1 MALARDFGNVSCN
14 HARMLRV
21 TPTIVLDDSEIEEHF
36 IRASGPGGQNVNKV
50 ASAVQLRFGLARS
63 PALDEGTRNRLKKLA
78 GRRLNRDGVLVI
90 TAQRF
95 RTRERNRAD
104 ALERL
109 FDLIREAAIRPS
121 LRRSTKPSRGQ
132 REVRLK
138 TKARRASVKRLR
150 GAHPIDD

>member
-1 MALARDFGNVSCN
+1 
-14 HARMLRV
+14 MLQV
-21 TPTIVLDDSEIEEHF
+21 TSTIVLEDSELEEHF

-50 ASAVQLRFGLARS
+50 ATAVQLRFNVAAS
-63 PALDEGTRNRLKKLA
+63 PALDEGTRHRLRKLA

-109 FDLIREAAIRPS
+109 CALIRDAAIRPTV
-121 LRRSTKPSRGQ
+121 RRPTKPSRGQ
-132 REVRLK
+132 REVRLE
-138 TKARRASVKRLR
+138 TKARRAGVKRLR
-150 GAHPIDD
+150 RSHRIED